1 MSVSCG
7 VAVLS
12 RLVDAPPI
20 LIEHL
25 LTATGASENAP
36 RKITANEL
44 DVVLRQFGLR
54 LILVREWPRFGG
66 PRLALWLALPSYLL
80 AVLLVEE
87 RGRKA
92 RIGSWSG
99 ASSRRTASLRR
110 GSRLTV

>member
-1 MSVSCG
+1 M
-7 VAVLS
+7 AVLS

-20 LIEHL
+20 LIGIL

-36 RKITANEL
+36 RRITADEL
-44 DVVLRQFGLR
+44 GRVLERFGLTLR
-54 LILVREWPRFGG
+54 LVRGWERLEG
-66 PRLALWLALPSYLL
+66 PRLDRWLAGRTGVQLGQRL
-80 AVLLVEE
+80 VLLVEE